1 MVDSGVELIGDLSL
15 IKLKQL
21 IKWSIEKVD
30 ESLLTD
36 DFLKDVR
43 ERLKDMEFQNAMQV
57 LGGELSPQRKYVK
70 GEDKLTV
77 VHIATLDDGFK
88 DNVIHHYC
96 INGDKCLSIKERGV
110 KDLLFGDVVTFECT
124 TSTLEDSDITYYD
137 VKKGTTPQVVR
148 RLSIDE
154 TFEKM
159 RSVKKAVCDLEHGE
173 VAVVELRMTHYAHL
187 MKNKGEELPAWVMND
202 QEEGF
207 QVMVNAYQRRD
218 EEAEDSE
225 GDDITL
231 FLRPQRYGKQEYTG
245 LIPENYADDV
255 MKYLAPED
263 YLEQVINMFVPRP
276 TSLKVL
282 SMGKVRVDNRE
293 GKYKGSKS
301 FSPCIG
307 IMLDAKSQTPDFL
320 TADDPEPEEEPEP
333 VEEAG
338 PEPNHEE
345 AMGGD
350 DTENLTPAP
359 FEAVKKYI
367 KYNPTITFEKI
378 SNMLA
383 KKTIKIEGEEV
394 TGFSVDEETFEK
406 AKKEMGV

>member
-96 INGDKCLSIKERGV
+96 INGDKCLTIKERGV

-124 TSTLEDSDITYYD
+124 TSKLENTEITYYD

-154 TFEKM
+154 TFDKM
-159 RSVKKAVCDLEHGE
+159 RSVVKDVWDLEHGE
-173 VAVVELRMTHYAHL
+173 TAVVQLQMTHTMYL
-187 MKNKGEELPAWVMND
+187 LKNKGDELPAWAMND
-202 QEEGF
+202 KEEGF
-207 QVMVNAYQRRD
+207 QVMAKGFQRFD
-218 EEAEDSE
+218 EEKDDSE
-225 GDDITL
+225 AEYLTL
-231 FLRPQRYGKQEYTG
+231 WIRPQRYGKQEFVG
-245 LIPENYADDV
+245 LIPENYADEV

-263 YLEQVINMFVPRP
+263 YLDQIINMFVPRP
-276 TSLKVL
+276 SSMKIL
-282 SMGKVRVDNRE
+282 SMGKVKVDNRE

-333 VEEAG
+333 G
-338 PEPNHEE
+338 PEPEEMRVIANHPE
-345 AMGGD
+345 AIAGNDTVEPCDISVIEKYMKFNKTITLEKLNQMLAKKDMVAD
-350 DTENLTPAP
+350 DEDY
-359 FEAVKKYI
+359 EAVKK
-367 KYNPTITFEKI
+367 K
-378 SNMLA
+378 
-383 KKTIKIEGEEV
+383 
-394 TGFSVDEETFEK
+394 
-406 AKKEMGV
+406 MGV